1 MSLFGF
7 FKKDKIENENKSKPF
22 DANTNADDRRDWFS
36 RTRPWHKVSPVII
49 DALIDRYGDNPM
61 FEVFVITSMKN
72 DLVSDYETHGKTE
85 FVTEYADTP
94 SIVLAQISGI
104 LYSKGM
110 DAAQKYLQLLESGG
124 SLKKQTTL
132 YGTTFDCLESSVII
146 SDCMVASYVTMAK
159 LKILCD
165 NPEDA
170 SGFIESGL
178 NRITKLKEYSD
189 AMSKSKIDSISK
201 APQDIDEMEQM
212 LLSMKD
218 EI

>member
-22 DANTNADDRRDWFS
+22 HANTNANDRRDWFS

-110 DAAQKYLQLLESGG
+110 DASQKFIQLLGSGC
-124 SLKKQTTL
+124 SEKKL
-132 YGTTFDCLESSVII
+132 RPSYATTFNCLESSVII
-146 SDCMVASYVTMAK
+146 SDYMVASYVTLAK
-159 LKILCD
+159 LKILCG
-165 NPEDA
+165 NTEDA